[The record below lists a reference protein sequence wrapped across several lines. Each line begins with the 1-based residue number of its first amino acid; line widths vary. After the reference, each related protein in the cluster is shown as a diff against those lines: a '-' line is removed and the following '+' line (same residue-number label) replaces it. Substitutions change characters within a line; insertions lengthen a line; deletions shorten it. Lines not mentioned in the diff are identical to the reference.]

1 MSGLPQVQGT
11 GHGATL
17 WGLLMFP
24 QPLPARTGDQEKI
37 VWRISGSG
45 LLRQMVAIG
54 PDGRRHRLA
63 WGPAFHTGS
72 NWDKPGQEWGAGYVF
87 TVPGCWDLRAIRGKA
102 IADVWL
108 RVVAR

>member
-1 MSGLPQVQGT
+1 MSGLSQVQGT

-72 NWDKPGQEWGAGYVF
+72 QLGQARPGVG
-87 TVPGCWDLRAIRGKA
+87 R
-102 IADVWL
+102 WL
-108 RVVAR
+108 CVHRSRVLGSARDQGQGDR